1 MVKKNIFADK
11 SNKRD
16 NAIKKSPAQAQI
28 RAIKRAMEFGDT
40 VPKENERLA
49 LGIIYRIDRLLEEY
63 EKRMDIAAIDMSVQK
78 KIQSDVHTD
87 TMGRYKRYLLGHIDE
102 MEHVYTN
109 QVMRMVKKSLLT
121 RIGG

>member
-16 NAIKKSPAQAQI
+16 NALKKSPAQAQI

-40 VPKENERLA
+40 VPKENECLA

-78 KIQSDVHTD
+78 KIQSDFS
-87 TMGRYKRYLLGHIDE
+87 E
-102 MEHVYTN
+102 MSLRNVEEFVGQFCALYTK
-109 QVMRMVKKSLLT
+109 VS
-121 RIGG
+121 

>member
-40 VPKENERLA
+40 VPKENE
-49 LGIIYRIDRLLEEY
+49 DR
-63 EKRMDIAAIDMSVQK
+63 KSV
-78 KIQSDVHTD
+78 V
-87 TMGRYKRYLLGHIDE
+87 
-102 MEHVYTN
+102 
-109 QVMRMVKKSLLT
+109 
-121 RIGG
+121 